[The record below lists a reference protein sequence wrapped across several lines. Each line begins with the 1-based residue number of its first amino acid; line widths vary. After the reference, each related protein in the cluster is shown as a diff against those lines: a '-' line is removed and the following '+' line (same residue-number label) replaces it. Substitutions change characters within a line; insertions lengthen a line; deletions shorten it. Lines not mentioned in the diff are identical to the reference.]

1 MTQAERADERIK
13 QAKLQLN
20 IGSNNNDKDNHN
32 ISNDNDNG
40 STTMPKSVM
49 RKMIMI
55 MKQ

>member
-20 IGSNNNDKDNHN
+20 IGSNNNDKNNHN
-32 ISNDNDNG
+32 ISYDNDNG